1 MIQRNIGVIFQLQLR
16 LPSQRKVQKSILHLI
31 RLART
36 LLRSAAQCY
45 QQHGAPTALLF
56 IMWISFMYGKNQDN
70 TSLKKINLFKAA
82 IFK

>member
-45 QQHGAPTALLF
+45 QQHGAPTARLF

-70 TSLKKINLFKAA
+70 TSLKKINLFKAV